1 MEIERKFTVRAL
13 PDNLSSLDFHLIEQ
27 AYLCTEP
34 VVRVRRQGESCY
46 MTYKGKGMLAH
57 EEYNLPLTADSYEHL
72 LSKSDGNIITKTRYL
87 IPIKTPSFMSGFEPT
102 GVETATPL
110 TVELDVFG
118 GRFNGLVVAELEFP
132 TVNMA
137 QNYIPESWFLD
148 DVTSDD
154 RYHNSFLS
162 NTPDPEKL
170 VLALNAS
177 RV

>member
-13 PDNLSSLDFHLIEQ
+13 PDDLSSPDFHLIEQ
-27 AYLCTEP
+27 AYLCIDP
-34 VVRVRRQGESCY
+34 VVRVRRQDDSFY
-46 MTYKGKGMLAH
+46 MTYKGKGMIAH
-57 EEYNLPLTADSYEHL
+57 EEYNLPLTAESYGHL

-87 IPIKTPSFMSGFEPT
+87 IPIRRPSFMSGFKPT
-102 GVETATPL
+102 DVEQNTPL

-118 GRFNGLVVAELEFP
+118 GRFNGLVIAEVEFP

-148 DVTSDD
+148 DVTSDC

-170 VLALNAS
+170 VLELNACI
-177 RV
+177 